1 MRALPRHGRQVG
13 VRTGGQRISHAIFDG
28 ATSGLSTT
36 TQNGSFVYGNDLI
49 LRYSVESGA
58 EGPPKTA
65 GFVIPNT
72 MLLTDVYSP

>member
-1 MRALPRHGRQVG
+1 MRTPELPLG
-13 VRTGGQRISHAIFDG
+13 
-28 ATSGLSTT
+28 
-36 TQNGSFVYGNDLI
+36 
-49 LRYSVESGA
+49 YSVESGA